1 MRITVL
7 NDAALLTSI
16 DTVYR
21 QSQAYRSKQMTIT
34 STGKKQWQQ
43 QAAARSSSGG
53 CVSLHHNGAS
63 GDNDGDEATIN
74 RWQQRIRHQQ
84 CHTAVQSSSFYSG
97 IKNSRRKE
105 KGEIRGCKS
114 NWCHC
119 GKVQQAAAAAL
130 AQQWESLQHINIAKT
145 VAQFDE

>member
-53 CVSLHHNGAS
+53 CVSLHRNGAS

-97 IKNSRRKE
+97 IKKE
-105 KGEIRGCKS
+105 KGEI
-114 NWCHC
+114 
-119 GKVQQAAAAAL
+119 
-130 AQQWESLQHINIAKT
+130 
-145 VAQFDE
+145 